1 MRGELIVNALK
12 SATSIFKLNKRELRL
27 LTMYDSRVIDRW
39 YRSGNV
45 SIEEAAVWADA
56 LGYELILKRK
66 EPS

>member
-1 MRGELIVNALK
+1 MRGELIINALK
-12 SATSIFKLNKRELRL
+12 SATSIFNLSKRELRL

-39 YRSGNV
+39 YKSSKV
-45 SIEEAAVWADA
+45 SIEEAAVWADV